1 MAANRPPA
9 SPSAP
14 TRITIR
20 DVAAHAGLSR
30 ATVSLVLNNVPG
42 ARIPPETQERV
53 RASAAALGFR
63 PNALARALSTA
74 RSLTI
79 GCITDALA
87 DPQVAA
93 VLAAAQKLAWQRQ
106 EMLLLAPPARTA
118 AEISERASWLA
129 ERRVDR
135 LLLCLSRPLPPD
147 IKDMPALPLAI
158 IAGWP
163 AAAGT
168 AACDE
173 KESARQATSLLL
185 TAGHR
190 KIACL
195 APVAPDD
202 AAQQA
207 IQGYRYALAEAGLDY
222 NPALELMAEGEN
234 GAFEALAGRLAGGE
248 RMDALFCLDEAAQ
261 AGAVAAL
268 RAAGIAAGTEMPVVA
283 RVNRLPAAPG
293 GPGRVSLSYPA
304 EELAGWALNRLH
316 REEKAGA
323 ATSASAS
330 PAIVRRLVGTL

>member
-1 MAANRPPA
+1 MPAARPNARSPA
-9 SPSAP
+9 
-14 TRITIR
+14 RITIR

-74 RSLTI
+74 RSMTI
-79 GCITDALA
+79 GCVTDSLA

-147 IKDMPALPLAI
+147 IRDMPALPLAI

-173 KESARQATSLLL
+173 KESARQATALLL
-185 TAGHR
+185 ATGHR

-195 APVAPDD
+195 VPAGPDD
-202 AAQQA
+202 ATQQA
-207 IQGYRYALAEAGLDY
+207 IQGYRYALAEAGLDFD
-222 NPALELMAEGEN
+222 PALELMVEGEH
-234 GAFEALAGRLAGGE
+234 GAFAALGRRLAGGE
-248 RMDALFCLDEAAQ
+248 KMNALFCLDEATQ

-268 RAAGIAAGTEMPVVA
+268 KAAGIAAGSEMPVVT

-293 GPGRVSLSYPA
+293 GPGMVSFPYPA

-316 REEKAGA
+316 RDEKAGA
-323 ATSASAS
+323 AATATATAG
-330 PAIVRRLVGTL
+330 PAIVRRVVGTL